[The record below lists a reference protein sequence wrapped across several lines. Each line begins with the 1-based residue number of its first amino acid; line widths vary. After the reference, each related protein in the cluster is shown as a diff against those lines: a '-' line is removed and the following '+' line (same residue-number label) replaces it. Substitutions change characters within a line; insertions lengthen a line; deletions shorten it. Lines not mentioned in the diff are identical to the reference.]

1 MAKLPAEKV
10 TPQGRAAS
18 EKSGRGSSA
27 SRNAVITTNARGVI
41 VSFNESAEAMFGRPA
56 ASVLGKPLTLL
67 MPERFRDAHRAGIS
81 RFVRTGE
88 SRVVGRTVELAGLRA
103 DGTEFP
109 LELTLA
115 SLSSG
120 EDIVITGVIR
130 DITERVE
137 LDEARRRLNDL
148 QDLVISVLGHDL
160 KVPIAAIQGYLELA
174 MVGVA
179 SLPEGQG
186 RETATRS
193 IGKASE
199 VAAGMLVTLGT
210 ARAISRLTMVG
221 GGPSRKEPVDAAAL
235 VRQAVDSLRPL
246 CEARRHTVAIDA
258 PEQLMATLPPAF
270 DSVVCNLL
278 SNAIKYTPE
287 AGEIRVR
294 LSASTEG
301 LRLEVE
307 DTGPGIPPAQ
317 RPLLFRKFERLTK
330 EQSVGSHGLGLSI
343 AASIVALGKGTI
355 SAHDRADG
363 RPGTV
368 FRVELPS

>member
-1 MAKLPAEKV
+1 
-10 TPQGRAAS
+10 
-18 EKSGRGSSA
+18 
-27 SRNAVITTNARGVI
+27 
-41 VSFNESAEAMFGRPA
+41 
-56 ASVLGKPLTLL
+56 
-67 MPERFRDAHRAGIS
+67 
-81 RFVRTGE
+81 
-88 SRVVGRTVELAGLRA
+88 
-103 DGTEFP
+103 
-109 LELTLA
+109 
-115 SLSSG
+115 
-120 EDIVITGVIR
+120 
-130 DITERVE
+130 
-137 LDEARRRLNDL
+137 
-148 QDLVISVLGHDL
+148 
-160 KVPIAAIQGYLELA
+160 
-174 MVGVA
+174 
-179 SLPEGQG
+179 
-186 RETATRS
+186 
-193 IGKASE
+193 
-199 VAAGMLVTLGT
+199 
-210 ARAISRLTMVG
+210 MVG

-368 FRVELPS
+368 FRVELPA